1 MAVISW
7 GTLKS
12 LLIFFGP
19 ILLPKAIGFY
29 RSIRHAPQQPGLSVR
44 PLPPLALRG
53 ISIIATAALVFLVVS
68 LPVFAPENV
77 FARTQSRLQ
86 IPTDVLFTRLSA
98 LRPLSSGEGGV
109 DAALRAKFVN
119 LESRLL
125 YLQFG
130 PSVLADCP
138 FCAAD
143 EPRSYLYYA
152 LPSLLAP
159 HLVNLGAL
167 SLATSGPVSGPDGA
181 RWRSLAAIA
190 AALGAALD
198 VYVASSYNYQL
209 NARAAR
215 LAELDM
221 FFWSSRA
228 WRGVWLA
235 CLDALVAA
243 LMYLSATRRAFAR
256 PPGPAARVEAVT
268 RQLLATKSRLN
279 AVGIVKNT
287 AIRDEELRGRA
298 QAYWQHEGR
307 LMREVME
314 ERDVVEGV
322 NDALQNRINIQDIT
336 RDAETYAANVLPPAL
351 VQQHRQ
357 DKDKEKEKEKDK
369 APMTTVG

>member
-1 MAVISW
+1 MATISW

-19 ILLPKAIGFY
+19 ILLPKAISYY
-29 RSIRHAPQQPGLSVR
+29 RSIRSAPQHPGLGVR
-44 PLPPLALRG
+44 PLPALAFRG
-53 ISIIATAALVFLVVS
+53 ISILATTAVVFLIAS

-98 LRPLSSGEGGV
+98 LRPLSSDGV
-109 DAALRAKFVN
+109 DGALRAKFVN

-138 FCAAD
+138 FCASD

-152 LPSLLAP
+152 LPSLLGP

-167 SLATSGPVSGPDGA
+167 SLATSLPVSGPDGA

-190 AALGAALD
+190 AALGAVLD
-198 VYVASSYNYQL
+198 VYVTSAYNYQL

-215 LAELDM
+215 LGELDM

-228 WRGVWLA
+228 WRGVLLA
-235 CLDALVAA
+235 SLDVVVAGLV
-243 LMYLSATRRAFAR
+243 YLSSTRRAFAR
-256 PPGPAARVEAVT
+256 PPSPASRVEAAT
-268 RQLLATKSRLN
+268 RQLLANKSRLN

-314 ERDVVEGV
+314 ERDVLEGV

-336 RDAETYAANVLPPAL
+336 HDADVYATNVLPP
-351 VQQHRQ
+351 VPHQ
-357 DKDKEKEKEKDK
+357 DKDKDKDK
-369 APMTTVG
+369 APATTVG